1 MPEVLGFLAQLR
13 KSGTLWIW
21 NDLEHFRVQLR
32 EGSVTFCSQRIPR
45 CKDRS
50 WVRS

>member
-32 EGSVTFCSQRIPR
+32 EGSVTFARSESPAARIALG
-45 CKDRS
+45 
-50 WVRS
+50 